1 MPSHNANQ
9 NYSYLDAQE
18 VAELLGLS
26 MRTVVTRAKHRPW
39 LLPPRAELRDRE
51 LLRWRQDVVL
61 NWLMAVT
68 EDAEHKQREGLVEE
82 ANASSTLSE

>member
-1 MPSHNANQ
+1 METDQPQ
-9 NYSYLDAQE
+9 NPIYLDPSELA
-18 VAELLGLS
+18 ALLGVS
-26 MRTVVTRAKHRPW
+26 TRTVILRSRHRPW
-39 LLPPRAELRDRE
+39 FLPPRAELYDRE